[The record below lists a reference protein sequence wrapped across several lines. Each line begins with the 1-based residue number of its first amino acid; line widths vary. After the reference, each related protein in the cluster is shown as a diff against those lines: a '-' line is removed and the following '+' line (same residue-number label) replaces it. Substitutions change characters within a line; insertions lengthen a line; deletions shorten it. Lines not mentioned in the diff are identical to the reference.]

1 MSEKTADRPLAP
13 LIVVTADTPEA
24 TRRWQVRLA
33 STGRVRV
40 HRPGDPGDAAI
51 AVHMSSHDVWMSWAI
66 PCNRTQVRKELRRR
80 RQWSDAW
87 LRRHADDERGC
98 RIHRQARDAVTA
110 ACEAGW
116 GIPGSPGDL
125 TWLEFEQRSEP
136 VDWRDMADIIPT
148 VMAEKIRSQIAEEL
162 GVRPRRRDGTA

>member
-1 MSEKTADRPLAP
+1 MSNESTKKPLAP

-40 HRPGDPGDAAI
+40 HRRGETGDAAI
-51 AVHMSSHDVWMSWAI
+51 AVHVSSHDVWMSWAI

-80 RQWSDAW
+80 REWSDAW

-98 RIHRQARDAVTA
+98 RIHRQARDAVHA

-136 VDWRDMADIIPT
+136 VDWRDVADIIPT
-148 VMAEKIRSQIAEEL
+148 VMAEKIRSQILEEIADRARHR
-162 GVRPRRRDGTA
+162 GGTA

>member
-1 MSEKTADRPLAP
+1 MSTAP
-13 LIVVTADTPEA
+13 LPPLVVVTADTPAA

-40 HRPGDPGDAAI
+40 HRRGDDGDVAI
-51 AVHMSSHDVWMSWAI
+51 AVHITSHDAWMSWAV
-66 PCNRTQVRKELRRR
+66 PCDRTQVRRELNRRR
-80 RQWSDAW
+80 ELSDAW

-98 RIHRQARDAVTA
+98 RIHRQARDAVYA

-125 TWLEFEQRSEP
+125 TWFEFNDRSEP
-136 VDWRDMADIIPT
+136 VDWRDMADAIPA
-148 VMAEKIRSQIAEEL
+148 VLDEKLKKFVAELVADMRHGEPA
-162 GVRPRRRDGTA
+162 